1 MRGRRLVALGIVV
14 CAACG
19 GEGAGGD
26 AAPETAASWDLEL
39 LHEIGS
45 IDEPDDA
52 LTDVGEVR
60 LHPDGALFIEQP
72 DDENIRMYAPDATF
86 MGTIGTRGEGPEEI
100 ARLATFGLHGDTVWV
115 HDARGLAIHRYL
127 RDGTFLERVRW
138 SPEQLPGEGRIRYML
153 RTNRGMHLYRDGTSL
168 VEPAA
173 LVPIEMGAGGEPRP
187 GPDPILP
194 IVRVGLDGVVSDTIA
209 WRWYESD
216 PDYPP
221 FAASLFQSNHL
232 SAVQPDGSG
241 FVMAFRHVSG
251 NSEPGTFRVLR
262 VSAVGDTA
270 FDRTFG
276 YERLDVPGD
285 VAAEFEAEF
294 RELQTQ
300 NPGRWSN
307 GMWIPESVPPVSAL
321 VPTTDGLVWVG
332 REETREPSLWW
343 GLDSATGDHVATV
356 TLEAG
361 EEIAEQHGDV
371 LITTRTDDLDVPY
384 VRRWRVRR

>member
-187 GPDPILP
+187 GPDPAGAPGRDDIH
-194 IVRVGLDGVVSDTIA
+194 VVSYRPAGSVVSTGPKQMRSARSAIPSARASMAGRSARQSA
-209 WRWYESD
+209 WTV
-216 PDYPP
+216 
-221 FAASLFQSNHL
+221 A
-232 SAVQPDGSG
+232 
-241 FVMAFRHVSG
+241 
-251 NSEPGTFRVLR
+251 LR
-262 VSAVGDTA
+262 RS
-270 FDRTFG
+270 
-276 YERLDVPGD
+276 
-285 VAAEFEAEF
+285 
-294 RELQTQ
+294 
-300 NPGRWSN
+300 
-307 GMWIPESVPPVSAL
+307 
-321 VPTTDGLVWVG
+321 
-332 REETREPSLWW
+332 PSK
-343 GLDSATGDHVATV
+343 
-356 TLEAG
+356 
-361 EEIAEQHGDV
+361 
-371 LITTRTDDLDVPY
+371 
-384 VRRWRVRR
+384 